1 MNEYMVEKYRQLN
14 KYARKGEI
22 LFVGSS
28 LMEHFSINEILM
40 SRGMDLCIYNRGI
53 SGYTIPE
60 LLESMDEQIFDLEPS
75 VIFINIGTND
85 ISKPEMTREQFEA
98 DYRKVLGL
106 IKDRLPKSK
115 VYVMAFYPVNVA
127 VAERVA
133 AWPEA
138 PAAARL
144 RLERLE
150 EANEITARLADE
162 FGYTFIDVNQGLTR
176 EDGQTLEEY
185 SSDGIHLWPSAYEL
199 IFDNI
204 LNRTTLV

>member
-28 LMEHFSINEILM
+28 LMEHFPINEILM
-40 SRGMDLCIYNRGI
+40 SRKMDLCIYNRGI

-85 ISKPEMTREQFEA
+85 ISKPEMTKEQFEA

-106 IKDRLPKSK
+106 IKDRLPKTK
-115 VYVMAFYPVNVA
+115 VYVMAFYPVNVE
-127 VAERVA
+127 VAKKVK

-138 PAAARL
+138 PVAAEL

-150 EANEITARLADE
+150 EANEITAGLADE
-162 FGYTFIDVNQGLTR
+162 FGYTFINVNQGLTG
-176 EDGQTLEEY
+176 ENGQTLEEY

-204 LNRTTLV
+204 MTKIIS